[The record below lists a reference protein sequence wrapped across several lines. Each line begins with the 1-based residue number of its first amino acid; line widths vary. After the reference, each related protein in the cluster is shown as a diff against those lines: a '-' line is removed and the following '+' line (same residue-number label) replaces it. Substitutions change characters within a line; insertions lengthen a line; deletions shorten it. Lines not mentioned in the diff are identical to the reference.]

1 MSMSVRVTA
10 ALAISALLAIVP
22 EGARTSESET
32 ASQLGPVTNL
42 PLPRFVSLRSSEIN
56 VRRGP
61 GLNYPKDWVF
71 RRAGLPVRV
80 IAEHGDW
87 RRIKDSDDA
96 GGWVYHALISGR
108 RTVLVTAPKILI
120 RARPTETAEA
130 TAELH
135 QGVIPRLIG
144 CADGWCEL
152 MVEDIKG
159 WAPADTI
166 WGVGPQDMTVDE

>member
-1 MSMSVRVTA
+1 MTVCRTMMALGLAA
-10 ALAISALLAIVP
+10 ALMLPVP
-22 EGARTSESET
+22 DGRADETGA
-32 ASQLGPVTNL
+32 APQLGPVTNL
-42 PLPRFVSLRSSEIN
+42 PLPRFVSLRSAEIN

-87 RRIKDSDDA
+87 RRILDSDDA

-108 RTVLVTAPKILI
+108 RTVLVTVPKVLI
-120 RARPTETAEA
+120 RERPTVTSQA

-144 CADGWCEL
+144 CAEAWCEV

-159 WAPADTI
+159 WTPAETI
-166 WGVGPQDMTVDE
+166 WGVGPTDMLTAD